1 MMKTLWTAIICMGL
15 ISPCFAQT
23 EQFPTVGLAME
34 AIGGRLSVRIG
45 SETES
50 SQPATPIRLDMAMD
64 AATVLNS
71 LISQAPAYKWTMDN
85 SVYWLRPKVDSLSE
99 VSIANFSINDAT
111 RAETSETL
119 SSLPEV
125 RNWLAYHH
133 ETKRNLIN
141 QSTYR
146 DQTRKSLNLSGVSLG
161 ALLNQLIITFGD
173 NQWTINHQGPDND
186 KDKYVSIYF

>member
-1 MMKTLWTAIICMGL
+1 MKVL
-15 ISPCFAQT
+15 ILSALVLFLHAPVSAQT

-50 SQPATPIRLDMAMD
+50 PQPATPIRLDMSMD

-99 VSIANFSINDAT
+99 ISIANFSVNDAT
-111 RAETSETL
+111 RAETSGAL

-133 ETKRNLIN
+133 ETKRNLIT

-173 NQWTINHQGPDND
+173 KQWSINHQTEPDNN
-186 KDKYVSIYF
+186 KYVSIYF